1 MRCLPRKDVLF
12 GGLVDNAT
20 HFRGSNPEPPI
31 LGVWNRHFQ
40 AKRAK
45 FITFRLSKLL
55 HRSQHSFL
63 YNDTDHQILFMG
75 GPNMRQLALEVGGRP
90 PFCKKNDK
98 SPYLG
103 NGSTSRHEIWHS
115 YAERP
120 STVIKDLNFK
130 NPSWQTAAILGSSV
144 PQASQNAIFTF
155 WVCIQNAQI
164 RVDTKIFGSLCI
176 ALRPSVH
183 PCMLCAH

>member
-90 PFCKKNDK
+90 PFCKKMINHHISATARPVVTK
-98 SPYLG
+98 FG
-103 NGSTSRHEIWHS
+103 TVTQNGPPRSLKIWILKIQAGRRPLSWGRRYNKQVKMRFSHS
-115 YAERP
+115 E
-120 STVIKDLNFK
+120 
-130 NPSWQTAAILGSSV
+130 SV
-144 PQASQNAIFTF
+144 YKMPRYEWTL
-155 WVCIQNAQI
+155 
-164 RVDTKIFGSLCI
+164 KY
-176 ALRPSVH
+176 
-183 PCMLCAH
+183 